1 MPNLFCTFL
10 PFLLPPLNPLY
21 ILCILVFIVS
31 ACRLLYSL
39 LSSVLSSPPT
49 SPHPARGTTTHVQ
62 LSEAPKSSAKW
73 TIVLAAREGSRERR
87 ARSMISWSEMRE
99 VIPSVARIM
108 YAWASPST
116 TLVSTCGSTVTPDG
130 FHLPSP
136 NPLVFSTA
144 PIHLDSPYESETNRP
159 APIRRRR
166 EASIRDSA

>member
-1 MPNLFCTFL
+1 MGYMRRCMYKVKMDFMDSKCLIS
-10 PFLLPPLNPLY
+10 PPPPRY

-49 SPHPARGTTTHVQ
+49 SPHPASGTTTHVQ

-108 YAWASPST
+108 YAW
-116 TLVSTCGSTVTPDG
+116 
-130 FHLPSP
+130 PSP
-136 NPLVFSTA
+136 CVPQRNSISNPASSFFFFGYIDA
-144 PIHLDSPYESETNRP
+144 YIETHHQ
-159 APIRRRR
+159 
-166 EASIRDSA
+166 